1 MTLND
6 SVVEKPVDES
16 AVASIS
22 SGFITR
28 VEVMRIQSY
37 ARNPRRQ
44 ENPEYDRIKA
54 SIRAEGLDQ
63 PLVVTQEPGQAD
75 YVLQAGGNTRLR
87 ILKELYQETGDDR
100 FLQVDC
106 LFKPWAHESQLL
118 FAHLRENELRGSLP
132 FIDKAHAVFEAK
144 VLLEAEMSVD
154 TLSQRRLETL
164 FHERGFSL
172 SHSMISKMGYAVH
185 TLWPVMPQ
193 ALNAGLGRPQVE
205 KIRSLE
211 RAALQIW
218 QRRHLGDKSSFELV
232 FMALCRRYDNADW
245 DIQPLRSALEN
256 EIAEESEQSI
266 QVIRLEMAAYL
277 AGNSFVAIDS
287 QSDEFEDST
296 SVDEGNDESK
306 SESLPVLTTAD
317 VMHDSDEL
325 NACKESDC
333 SPYAPPEL
341 SNSTTVNTPSPS
353 DTREALSDI
362 DGLRIKMWDCASIL
376 AERNGLGDR
385 VMPLPNQGLG
395 FLLCDV
401 PDTELTETLDE
412 EMLGQVSSLWWQLA
426 ACSEVTVAPVEILM
440 TYLKKESVLHQALAS
455 QDAALLFGSVW
466 TLDPGHIGSQLW
478 QQLSEEDWLQLLEMM
493 TLYRSLKRLALETGQ
508 ALWASPED
516 ER

>member
-1 MTLND
+1 MTLSD
-6 SVVEKPVDES
+6 SVVEKLADES
-16 AVASIS
+16 AVVSIPP
-22 SGFITR
+22 GFITR

-44 ENPEYDRIKA
+44 ENPEYERIKA
-54 SIRAEGLDQ
+54 SIGAEGLDQ

-100 FLQVDC
+100 FLRVDC

-144 VLLEAEMSVD
+144 ALLEAELSVD
-154 TLSQRRLETL
+154 TLSQRQLETL

-185 TLWPVMPQ
+185 TLWPVMPH
-193 ALNAGLGRPQVE
+193 ALSAGLGRPQIE

-218 QRRHLGDKSSFELV
+218 QRRCLGDKPAFELV
-232 FMALCRRYDNADW
+232 FTELCRRYDNADW
-245 DIQPLRSALEN
+245 DIQTLRSALEN

-266 QVIRLEMAAYL
+266 QVIRMEMAAYL

-287 QSDEFEDST
+287 KADEFEDS
-296 SVDEGNDESK
+296 SAAGVEK
-306 SESLPVLTTAD
+306 SENTPEPLPALPTAD
-317 VMHDSDEL
+317 VVNDSDEL
-325 NACKESDC
+325 NGCKESDC
-333 SPYAPPEL
+333 IIYGAIE
-341 SNSTTVNTPSPS
+341 SNSTKTVDTPSFS
-353 DTREALSDI
+353 DKHEALSDI
-362 DGLRIKMWDCASIL
+362 DSLRTRMWDCASVL

-385 VMPLPNQGLG
+385 VIPLAGQGLG
-395 FLLCDV
+395 FLLSDV
-401 PDTELTETLDE
+401 PGAQLTETLDE

-426 ACSEVTVAPVEILM
+426 ACSEVTVAPVETLM
-440 TYLKKESVLHQALAS
+440 PHLNKDCVLYQALAS

-478 QQLSEEDWLQLLEMM
+478 QQLNEEDWLQLLEMM
-493 TLYRSLKRLALETGQ
+493 TLYRSIKRLAQETGRV
-508 ALWASPED
+508 LWASPEG
-516 ER
+516 EC